1 MAAQQPPIPA
11 FYRHF
16 FTIADPLV
24 AVWGA
29 YMTLAYPDT
38 VLDSFVPRTLSR
50 RDPAQFVLFQQLAA
64 WPLGTAF
71 LSIFL
76 LRYTRDVGVWKI
88 FQASVLVVDVVL
100 GYAIW
105 DALGRQGRRSF
116 GALRPED
123 WGCIGITAVFGLMR
137 SAFVLGIG
145 LGRGKGRGKGRRA

>member
-1 MAAQQPPIPA
+1 MTAQQRPIPA

-16 FTIADPLV
+16 FTIADPAM

-29 YMTLAYPDT
+29 YMTVAYPDT
-38 VLDSFVPRTLSR
+38 VLDSFVPRALSR
-50 RDPAQFVLFQQLAA
+50 RDPAQFMLFQQLAG

-88 FQASVLVVDVVL
+88 FQASVLIVDVVL
-100 GYAIW
+100 GYALW
-105 DALGRQGRRSF
+105 DALGRQERLSL
-116 GALRPED
+116 GALRAED

-137 SAFVLGIG
+137 SAFLLGVG
-145 LGRGKGRGKGRRA
+145 MGGGGRVKGKRA